1 MALSS
6 HLFPSPGAN
15 RPVDPLDAVWHFGNL
30 FLPAW
35 GVAALMA
42 LALKLIWRE
51 TVAGMRWRTLAVWGG
66 LGGTMGIAAALMLTG
81 RDGTMAGYGLML
93 LGVTAAQWG
102 VSYKR

>member
-1 MALSS
+1 MDA
-6 HLFPSPGAN
+6 
-15 RPVDPLDAVWHFGNL
+15 LDAVWHLGNL

-42 LALKLIWRE
+42 LALKLIWRQ

-66 LGGTMGIAAALMLTG
+66 LGGTLGIVAALVLIG

-93 LGVTAAQWG
+93 LGVTLAQWG
-102 VSYKR
+102 VSYKK

>member
-1 MALSS
+1 M
-6 HLFPSPGAN
+6 
-15 RPVDPLDAVWHFGNL
+15 DPLDAVWHFGNL

-42 LALKLIWRE
+42 SALKLIWRE
-51 TVAGMRWRTLAVWGG
+51 TVSGMRWRTLASWGG
-66 LGGTMGIAAALMLTG
+66 LGGTLGLFAALMLTG

-93 LGVTAAQWG
+93 IGITATQWG

>member
-1 MALSS
+1 
-6 HLFPSPGAN
+6 
-15 RPVDPLDAVWHFGNL
+15 VDPLDAFWHLGNL

-51 TVAGMRWRTLAVWGG
+51 TVSGMRWRTLAAWGG
-66 LGGTMGIAAALMLTG
+66 LGGTLGIVAALVLIG

-93 LGVTAAQWG
+93 LGVTLAQWG
-102 VSYKR
+102 VSYKK